1 MTDSGL
7 EPTSTELQNQKPL
20 LIIAS
25 NRGPF
30 AFTATRDGQFTATR
44 GAGGLVTALG
54 GLAEQHEVLWIAMA
68 LSRGDSRWA
77 AAHGSEPQN
86 VEGVLLR
93 LLRPARKKQYEQYYN
108 HISNPLLWFIQHQ
121 LWDTPRKPS
130 ITAETWQAWD
140 SGYVA
145 INRLF
150 ADAIVEVAKDSQRPV
165 IVLPQDYHLYL
176 LPRLLRMR
184 LGRQVQIQPFI
195 HIPWPGPDAW
205 RVLPQQMR
213 VAVLDS
219 LLAADRIG
227 FQTRKD
233 AFNFVQ
239 TCRFYLNDAHSY
251 GSRDSIV
258 YQGRRVEAKAYP
270 ISIDVEKLE
279 AMVEQDETRSYKM
292 QLRRYIGDR
301 KLILRV
307 DRVEPSKNILR
318 GLEAFRALLETH
330 PEHKGRVQMMAL
342 LVPSRMEVD
351 EYQDYLQEIMAMAG
365 FINAEYSDGQWE
377 PVRILLGNNYARA
390 LAAMRLHDVLLVNPI
405 TDGMNLVA
413 KEGSLVN
420 RKRRRPGAVG
430 IRRGLF
436 RTGRGRAERLT
447 LRYAWHSGGAA
458 PGADDAARRTGTAG
472 GGAAQGGEIRRRE
485 RLVQPSGGGCA
496 AGLEQPIEQRFDIR
510 NTLGQ

>member
-1 MTDSGL
+1 
-7 EPTSTELQNQKPL
+7 
-20 LIIAS
+20 
-25 NRGPF
+25 
-30 AFTATRDGQFTATR
+30 
-44 GAGGLVTALG
+44 
-54 GLAEQHEVLWIAMA
+54 
-68 LSRGDSRWA
+68 
-77 AAHGSEPQN
+77 
-86 VEGVLLR
+86 
-93 LLRPARKKQYEQYYN
+93 
-108 HISNPLLWFIQHQ
+108 
-121 LWDTPRKPS
+121 
-130 ITAETWQAWD
+130 
-140 SGYVA
+140 
-145 INRLF
+145 
-150 ADAIVEVAKDSQRPV
+150 
-165 IVLPQDYHLYL
+165 
-176 LPRLLRMR
+176 
-184 LGRQVQIQPFI
+184 
-195 HIPWPGPDAW
+195 
-205 RVLPQQMR
+205 MR

-279 AMVEQDETRSYKM
+279 SMVEQDETRSYKM

-420 RKRRRPGAVG
+420 QNDGVLVLSEYAGAFFELGEDALSVSPYDTHG
-430 IRRGLF
+430 TAEALHQALTMPREERA
-436 RTGRGRAERLT
+436 RRAEA
-447 LRYAWHSGGAA
+447 LRKEVKSADVKDWFNHQVEDALRAWSSQSSSDSTSETPSANKSALA
-458 PGADDAARRTGTAG
+458 PT
-472 GGAAQGGEIRRRE
+472 
-485 RLVQPSGGGCA
+485 PSGMSS
-496 AGLEQPIEQRFDIR
+496 D
-510 NTLGQ
+510 